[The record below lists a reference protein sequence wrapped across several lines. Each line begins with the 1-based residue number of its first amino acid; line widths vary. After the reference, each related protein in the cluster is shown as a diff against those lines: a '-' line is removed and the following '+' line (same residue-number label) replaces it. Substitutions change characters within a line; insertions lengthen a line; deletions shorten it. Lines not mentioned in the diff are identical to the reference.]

1 MINFIL
7 CVLTTVRRILY
18 VYRSCCVP
26 EFLNK
31 SYYKN
36 MKNKRIAIIGTVG
49 VPACYG
55 GYETLVENLL
65 TYKQRTDIEYQVYCS
80 SVVYKKKQKQYKGAK
95 LIYIPFKANGMQSVI
110 YDSLSLIH
118 AYFTCDQILSLGTVG
133 CFILPI
139 FKLFPSKKFVVNL
152 DGLDDNREKF
162 NSFSQRMIGAARK
175 IAAKFASV
183 RVSDNQ
189 GIKDYVTKVYK
200 RDSVLI
206 EYGGDNA
213 KKIFNDEKLLD
224 KYNLIKGEYCFK
236 VARIEPENNIE
247 IILKAFSQMPN
258 ELLVLV
264 GNWNRS
270 EFGRTMRSEYSEFNN
285 IRMLDP
291 IYEPEEINLLRTN
304 CKLYIHGHSAGG
316 TNPSLVEAMNLG
328 LCVIAYDVVY
338 NKETTEYK
346 TMYFKDVNTLKNIVN
361 KLSADKNAIKTIS
374 TSMEEIALRRY
385 LWHII
390 CEKYENLF
398 N

>member
-1 MINFIL
+1 
-7 CVLTTVRRILY
+7 
-18 VYRSCCVP
+18 
-26 EFLNK
+26 
-31 SYYKN
+31 
-36 MKNKRIAIIGTVG
+36 MKKIGIIGTVG

-65 TYKQRTDIEYQVYCS
+65 TFKQDKDIIYQVYCS
-80 SVVYKKKQKQYKGAK
+80 SKSYKTKLKTYKGAK
-95 LIYIPFKANGMQSVI
+95 LVYVPFKANGPQSVI

-139 FKLFPSKKFVVNL
+139 FKLFSKKKFVVNL
-152 DGLDDNREKF
+152 DGLDNKREKF
-162 NSFSQRMIGAARK
+162 TSFYQKMIGLARK
-175 IAAKFASV
+175 LAAKYATISIA
-183 RVSDNQ
+183 DNQ
-189 GIKDYVTKVYK
+189 GIKDYVREVYK

-213 KKIFNDEKLLD
+213 KKIYDDNKLRD
-224 KYNLIKGEYCFK
+224 KYNLVKGEYCFK

-247 IILKAFSQMPN
+247 MILKAFSETPN

-270 EFGRTMRSEYSEFNN
+270 DFGCTMRQKYSKFDN

-291 IYEPEEINLLRTN
+291 IYESEEINLLRTN

-328 LCVIAYDVVY
+328 LCIIAYDVVY

-346 TMYFKDVNTLKNIVN
+346 ARYFNDVESLKECVTELADDTSLQQNI
-361 KLSADKNAIKTIS
+361 SKT
-374 TSMEEIALRRY
+374 MEEIAQRRY
-385 LWHII
+385 TWEII
-390 CEKYENLF
+390 CAKYEALF
-398 N
+398 L